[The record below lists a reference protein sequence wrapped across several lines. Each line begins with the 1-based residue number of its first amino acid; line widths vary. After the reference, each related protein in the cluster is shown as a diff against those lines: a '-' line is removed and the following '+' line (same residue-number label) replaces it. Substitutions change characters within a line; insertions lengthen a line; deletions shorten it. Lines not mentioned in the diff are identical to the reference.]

1 MIGEKE
7 KKRKGAVKIFLR
19 GGKVR
24 KILMGWAKTGLLLL
38 ALSAPIGLVYAD
50 EVIDSIQEGLKQ
62 YKSGDYA
69 AATGSL
75 DYASQLI
82 RQKRGEDLKVFLP
95 DPLPGWKAKEATSSA
110 VGSAMLGGGINVER
124 LYQKG
129 SSSVTITFITDS
141 PLLQST
147 MMMFS
152 NPMFATAGGGKMEKI
167 GGEKAIVKYQSENQG
182 GDVTIIVAG
191 RFLVSVKGKKVSRED
206 LTSYAGKINYK
217 KLAAFP

>member
-1 MIGEKE
+1 MG
-7 KKRKGAVKIFLR
+7 GAKAV
-19 GGKVR
+19 
-24 KILMGWAKTGLLLL
+24 LLLL

-50 EVIDSIQEGLKQ
+50 EVVDSIQEGLTQ
-62 YKSGDYA
+62 YKNGEYA
-69 AATGSL
+69 SATGSL

-95 DPLPGWKAKEATSSA
+95 DPLSGWKAKEATSSA
-110 VGSAMLGGGINVER
+110 VGAGMLGGGISVER

-129 SSSVTITFITDS
+129 SSSVTTQIVTDS

-152 NPMFATAGGGKMEKI
+152 NPMFATAGGGKMTKI
-167 GGEKAIVKYQSENQG
+167 GGEKAIVNYQSENQG
-182 GDVTIIVAG
+182 GEVTIMVAG
-191 RFLVSVKGKKVSRED
+191 RFLVSVTGKKVSRED